1 MLKSILITAGTI
13 LFLFPLAVAA
23 QQDPQAKA
31 ILDRMGE
38 KMEQYGTIHVRFS
51 VTTTDRQS
59 GTEETREGELTV
71 KKEKYLLNFL
81 DTESYFDGETLWSYL
96 PDVKEVSVTEPD
108 PDESFFFSNPARL
121 FSGYDKEYKYLYLG
135 TDPETGHEIID
146 LVPMELNRE
155 YSRIRITVDPSSYH
169 ISTAYYYGKDGIHHL
184 LRIKSLEDADVPD
197 SFFIFDPSKHPDVE
211 VIDMRF

>member
-1 MLKSILITAGTI
+1 MLKSILITAGTA
-13 LFLFPLAVAA
+13 LFLFPLAA

-38 KMEQYGTIHVRFS
+38 KTEQYGTIHVRFS
-51 VTTTDRQS
+51 VITTDKQS
-59 GTEETREGELTV
+59 GTEETREGELYV

-81 DTESYFDGETLWSYL
+81 DTESYFDGKTLWSYL

-135 TDPETGHEIID
+135 TDPETGHDIID

-169 ISTAYYYGKDGIHHL
+169 ISTAHYYGKDGIHHL
-184 LRIKSLEDADVPD
+184 LRIKSLESTDVPD
-197 SFFIFDPSKHPDVE
+197 SFFVFDPAKHPNVE